1 MLSVSWVEYG
11 PEGGVPR
18 PEKSQLNFGLA
29 YPGRWHDFL
38 WRSKIKSR
46 DSIPSGT
53 MGVALAGGWDGP
65 NDLPSLLC
73 SETRHTHP
81 SPTLEKFL
89 ELGRFGLSTLELLL
103 ENKGP

>member
-18 PEKSQLNFGLA
+18 PEKSQLNFGPA

-46 DSIPSGT
+46 DSVPSGT
-53 MGVALAGGWDGP
+53 MGVALPGAGMDP
-65 NDLPSLLC
+65 VISPAFFVLRLDTPPL
-73 SETRHTHP
+73 THP
-81 SPTLEKFL
+81 REISGTRKVWSQHIKIAARE
-89 ELGRFGLSTLELLL
+89 
-103 ENKGP
+103 